1 MSKNQSIWFDLFS
14 KIGNPHH
21 ILLSMSSIK
30 KENSKIK
37 MSIIQ
42 TIYKVLDKLIF
53 IKILLSLYK
62 SNSEGSMKGQ

>member
-1 MSKNQSIWFDLFS
+1 MSKDQSYGLIYS
-14 KIGNPHH
+14 HEIGNPHH
-21 ILLSMSSIK
+21 NLLSMSSIK

-42 TIYKVLDKLIF
+42 TIYQVLDKLIF

-62 SNSEGSMKGQ
+62 SNSVGSMKGQ